1 MFPRLWHYMYILPAG
16 TEWRSVIDTFSSLLN
31 DYGILALFFIIMIE
45 YACFPVSSEIV
56 LPFAGAFAHT
66 YDISYFL
73 LIPLSV
79 FAGILGTSFC
89 YFVGRLGGAKL
100 LDGLTVRFPKTKK
113 GIDASR
119 KKFEQYG
126 AFAVCFG
133 RLIPICRT
141 YIAFIAGSVKQPYS
155 QFFSYSLLGITVWN
169 CILIGLGYFLKSSW
183 GSVQHYYQEYK
194 FAILLVVILALAL
207 LLFRKLRCKKS

>member
-1 MFPRLWHYMYILPAG
+1 
-16 TEWRSVIDTFSSLLN
+16 
-31 DYGILALFFIIMIE
+31 MIE

-79 FAGILGTSFC
+79 LAGILGTSFC
-89 YFVGRLGGAKL
+89 YFVGRLGGSKL

-119 KKFEQYG
+119 TKFERYG

-169 CILIGLGYFLKSSW
+169 CVLIGLGYFLKSSW

-194 FAILLVVILALAL
+194 LVILLAIMLALAL
-207 LLFRKLRCKKS
+207 LLFRKLHRKKTF